1 MLNVIFGKCYQML
14 KYNLP
19 FYHLNLSKTGDWYL
33 FGQNQSMSKPWYIFS
48 EHSFT
53 SLEIW
58 SLYCKSEIFSG
69 GSKLVLGADLPGDH
83 FFILSY
89 PWMLEYDDDNSIYLC
104 HPGICD
110 CCYKGRSWFRG
121 LVGLVGLVGPVGLV
135 VRMKKRMLMNL
146 LAKLKTI
153 SSIKFQE
160 RYQPWTFFKIK
171 EQQWYHPKNHYTN
184 LHFLLIRKTNNHCH
198 LLF

>member
-1 MLNVIFGKCYQML
+1 MIGIFLARTNQCP
-14 KYNLP
+14 NLDIYFLSIP
-19 FYHLNLSKTGDWYL
+19 SHLWRFDRCIASRRYSVGAPNLYWGL
-33 FGQNQSMSKPWYIFS
+33 
-48 EHSFT
+48 T
-53 SLEIW
+53 SLVTTF
-58 SLYCKSEIFSG
+58 LFF
-69 GSKLVLGADLPGDH
+69 LTLGC
-83 FFILSY
+83 
-89 PWMLEYDDDNSIYLC
+89 WNMMIYLC